1 MKLILFVYTIQIM
14 WDLLFRFIDGE
25 PVITKIENEKDISS
39 KKYIMM
45 KRKEDYNKLKKQATD
60 LISKI
65 ERLQQ
70 FLEKFNNKI

>member
-1 MKLILFVYTIQIM
+1 M

-25 PVITKIENEKDISS
+25 PDITKIENEIDISS

-45 KRKEDYNKLKKQATD
+45 KRKEDYNKLEKQATD